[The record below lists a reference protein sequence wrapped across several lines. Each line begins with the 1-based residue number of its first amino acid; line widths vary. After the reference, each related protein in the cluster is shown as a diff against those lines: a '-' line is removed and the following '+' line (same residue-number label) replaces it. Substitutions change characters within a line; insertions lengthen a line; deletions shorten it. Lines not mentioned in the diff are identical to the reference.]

1 MNILGLLVKTNNT
14 TIAYTTTAMPWTSLE
29 ARKTNRVGT
38 IVVLNIPME
47 YEWAPKFLSLDKLF
61 VDYPTMYKDISSWT
75 NFLVRI
81 EAIENLKDYFVRT
94 LVPTKCVDKINGV
107 TTVIDTPNIDS
118 IEYRLSSFNGK
129 EIPIDQDYILTVTPT
144 NLSIKFCNNMSGNYT
159 VNDSSM
165 IQGTVTSTLMFCD
178 EPENIM
184 TMESSFGTLINEG
197 ASLALDGESTTI
209 YSKDNT
215 VRFSFKP
222 IAQ

>member
-1 MNILGLLVKTNNT
+1 MKKILIIVLVLV
-14 TIAYTTTAMPWTSLE
+14 IGF
-29 ARKTNRVGT
+29 VG
-38 IVVLNIPME
+38 
-47 YEWAPKFLSLDKLF
+47 WSFLIKNKNVAES
-61 VDYPTMYKDISSWT
+61 PT
-75 NFLVRI
+75 
-81 EAIENLKDYFVRT
+81 
-94 LVPTKCVDKINGV
+94 
-107 TTVIDTPNIDS
+107 TTVINTPNIGS